1 MSFGENVGFYR
12 RQLSIT
18 QEELAERL
26 FVSRQTVSRWETD
39 STFPDVETVIKLCDI
54 FGCSMDTLVRGN
66 AQGAQLS
73 SESDTEKRSA
83 GTTAIEKMEEE
94 LKRKR
99 LLSERI
105 IGAIAGTMA
114 LLTTLAYLLCG
125 FLGNLWHPMWL
136 LFIGFGI
143 LVGASSVVVDGVL
156 GISHDQKRISYEK
169 KKMKNPDAKNE

>member
-1 MSFGENVGFYR
+1 MSFGENVGYFR
-12 RQLSIT
+12 RQLNIT
-18 QEELAERL
+18 QEELAEHL

-39 STFPDVETVIKLCDI
+39 STFPDVETIIKLCDI
-54 FGCSMDTLVRGN
+54 FGCSMDTLVRGD
-66 AQGAQLS
+66 AQGVLLN
-73 SESDTEKRSA
+73 SESGTEIRSA
-83 GTTAIEKMEEE
+83 KTATIEEMKEE

-136 LFIGFGI
+136 LFVGFGI

-156 GISHDQKRISYEK
+156 GITHDQKRISYEK
-169 KKMKNPDAKNE
+169 KKAKSPDGKND